1 MGVKSHQHIHNL
13 KEEQRVIK
21 LLTLAV
27 VVLSMG
33 VAEAQSFDQV
43 FGQTQVAAT
52 GYYNPAGPDAT
63 RNGCSDWLTR
73 SPANGGC
80 YIDTLYHLGQDMLV
94 ATPTYTDGTPAGI
107 GHPVYAIADGEIT
120 YVSRG
125 ISGDSQSATPGYFN
139 QAGYVSTGKAN
150 WGTTNCDTIK
160 VVVPQYIDATCG
172 TGVRKYNVAVLVKH
186 KIAGT
191 NSYFWG
197 IYGHI
202 LDFNA
207 ITKTTFQVGD
217 KLPAGQ
223 PFAFVGDW
231 IGTHGRHLHFGVFVP
246 NTNSD
251 FPSIPVS
258 GQKLG
263 LGNDT
268 DYTPATSV
276 NWPQTYGL
284 TDPIQWLTNSAN
296 SPSNY
301 ITAAGTSGT
310 NPKVGQ
316 TSVPGS
322 LSIPQGGV
330 GELPFSLQSILGF
343 SGTAQGNAITTP
355 SSILSVSDGNKVLS
369 ANVTIPAK
377 SLVYVPSYTPLGTY
391 PIKVQTTFA
400 DNNGNPGVTPT
411 ASVTVQAVSP
421 PAPPSGSGPTEL
433 YSSSLYSDSS
443 LVSYYRFEGNSNDS
457 KGSNTGTATNITYG
471 TGNGQFGQGAGFNG
485 SAYINA
491 GSSSTFN
498 TGQMS
503 VAFWMQVGSLAADSV
518 PASKWNGAQGSWFFY
533 IDGSGSS
540 GFHDKLRFHVTTDN
554 VWGNMGKVTS
564 TNMLTVGSWYHV
576 VATYDGSTVK
586 MYINGQ
592 IQTDSNPPTVTGNI
606 YTSTAP
612 VRIGVWTE
620 NNSNPLPNG
629 SKIDDFAIFSRALTA
644 TEVSSLY
651 NGTGGSST
659 PAISAVGTSGGMTA
673 GGKFTVYA
681 AASSVD
687 PANIQAL
694 IYGSGCAS
702 GCLGTKVDSTTSS
715 YTGTFTAPSQTGTYQ
730 FQLRN
735 GSGGSLSN
743 SYNLTINSPLTA
755 SCSPSVNP
763 VAVNTPVIFT
773 ASTPTGGV
781 PPYSISWDAAAVG
794 TGSQV
799 TASFSNGG
807 YWAGVDLFV
816 TDSVGNQYH
825 TTCGTNVQLGNPSI
839 TAIVPLG
846 TPTAGQNFTVG
857 LSGNNF
863 GTNLDVWFC
872 QHPGDTVCYQQP
884 AGITVVNNGIF
895 GTEAGVANVN
905 LSAGSWVAKVRNGS
919 SGTWSNFSSAFT
931 VAAPSGPTE
940 LYSSSLFS
948 DSSLVSYYRM
958 EGNSNDSKGSNN
970 GTATGITFGTGN
982 GKFGQGAGFNGS
994 GYINL
999 GNPSSL
1005 NLGQMSLA
1013 FWLQAGSLTADSVP
1027 ASRWDGSQNSWFLY
1041 IDGSGSSGFHDKLR
1055 FHVTTDNVWGNMGRA
1070 TSNDMLVA
1078 GTWYHVVCTYDGAS
1092 VKMYINGQL
1101 QTESISPAVLGNI
1114 YSSGSSTKI
1123 GTWTTGNVNAL
1134 PNGSKVDDFAIF
1146 SRALTAAEV
1155 ASLYGGGG
1163 SPSTGTVNVTVSGYS
1178 GNISCTLNSSNIT
1191 APTTLS
1197 SQATGNYT
1205 LSCTPPSGYS
1215 VSSISPSSSQTLSAG
1230 GTVTFAVT
1238 LTTVPSYTFT
1248 TVNGSQTVQAG
1259 NQVGYGLNL
1268 TPVNNF
1274 TYPVTVF
1281 VSGLPSNT
1289 SIISPSS
1296 LTFNIGPT
1304 SGASFTLTLQTTGG
1318 TPTGAY
1324 TLTLHAQ
1331 GGGID
1336 QYLYPTLIV
1345 TAPPPGPLSVSCSM
1359 SPNPINLGSGTSQ
1372 IATATGGSGGYL
1384 YSFNG
1389 GSYQSS
1395 NSGGTFLPPDAGVWS
1410 YNVTVKD
1417 SSNTT
1422 ASNNCNVT
1430 VNGVAPSNI
1439 TYTWDTQPTHGVNF
1453 SGYVYGNAFT
1463 PSSTVWFY
1471 GPGCTNGCQQPSAGV
1486 TVQSLTTIRVVNVN
1500 LAAGTFQV
1508 QVRTAYGS
1516 ATSGNFTVN

>member
-1 MGVKSHQHIHNL
+1 M
-13 KEEQRVIK
+13 IK

-33 VAEAQSFDQV
+33 VTEAQSFDQV

-160 VVVPQYIDATCG
+160 VVVPQYVDATCG

-330 GELPFSLQSILGF
+330 GELLFSLQSILGF

-433 YSSSLYSDSS
+433 YSSSLFSDSS
-443 LVSYYRFEGNSNDS
+443 LVSYYRMEGNSNDS
-457 KGSNTGTATNITYG
+457 KGSNNGTDTAMTYG
-471 TGNGQFGQGAGFNG
+471 TTNGKFGQGAGFNG
-485 SAYINA
+485 SGYITV
-491 GSSSTFN
+491 GSPSSLN
-498 TGQMS
+498 IGQIS
-503 VAFWMQVGSLAADSV
+503 LSFWLQVGSLAADYV
-518 PASKWNGAQGSWFFY
+518 PISKWWSDQASWVMY

-540 GFHDKLRFHVTTDN
+540 GFHDKIRFHIVTNEATPSWN
-554 VWGNMGKVTS
+554 YKATS
-564 TNMLTVGSWYHV
+564 NDALITGTWYHV
-576 VATYDGSTVK
+576 VGTYDGSTVK
-586 MYINGQ
+586 LYLNGQ
-592 IQTDSNPPTVTGNI
+592 LQTETTSVSGTLRTSSANLQIGAWGNVN
-606 YTSTAP
+606 T
-612 VRIGVWTE
+612 
-620 NNSNPLPNG
+620 LPNG
-629 SKIDDFAIFSRALTA
+629 SKVDDVAIFSRALTA
-644 TEVSSLY
+644 TEVSALY

-659 PAISAVGTSGGMTA
+659 PTISAVGTSGGMTA

-694 IYGSGCAS
+694 IYGSGCTS

-799 TASFSNGG
+799 TASFPNGG

-839 TAIVPLG
+839 TVIVPLG

-970 GTATGITFGTGN
+970 GTDTAMTYGTTN

-994 GYINL
+994 GYITV
-999 GNPSSL
+999 GSPSSL
-1005 NLGQMSLA
+1005 NIGQISLS
-1013 FWLQAGSLTADSVP
+1013 FWLQVGSLAADYVP
-1027 ASRWDGSQNSWFLY
+1027 ISKWWSDQASWVMY
-1041 IDGSGSSGFHDKLR
+1041 IDGSGSSGFHDKIR
-1055 FHVTTDNVWGNMGRA
+1055 FHIVTNEATPSWNYKA
-1070 TSNDMLVA
+1070 TSNDALIT
-1078 GTWYHVVCTYDGAS
+1078 GTWYHVVGTYDGS
-1092 VKMYINGQL
+1092 TVKLYLNGQL
-1101 QTESISPAVLGNI
+1101 QTETTSVSGTLRT
-1114 YSSGSSTKI
+1114 SSANLQI
-1123 GTWTTGNVNAL
+1123 GAWGNVNTL
-1134 PNGSKVDDFAIF
+1134 PNGSKVDDVAIF
-1146 SRALTAAEV
+1146 SRALTATEV
-1155 ASLYGGGG
+1155 ANLYSGGGG

-1178 GNISCTLNSSNIT
+1178 GNISCTMNSTNVT
-1191 APTTLS
+1191 APATLTN
-1197 SQATGNYT
+1197 QATGSYT

-1215 VSSISPSSSQTLSAG
+1215 ISSITPSSTQTLSSG
-1230 GTVTFAVT
+1230 GSITFAVT
-1238 LTTVPSYTFT
+1238 LTGSSPNFTFT
-1248 TVNGSQTVQAG
+1248 TLNGSKSVQAG
-1259 NQVGYGLNL
+1259 NQVGFDFNL

-1274 TYPVTVF
+1274 TNQVTVF
-1281 VSGLPSNT
+1281 VSGLPANT
-1289 SIISPSS
+1289 SIVSPAS
-1296 LTFNIGPT
+1296 LVFSIGPT
-1304 SGASFTLTLQTTGG
+1304 NGASFTLLLQTTGG
-1318 TPTGAY
+1318 TPTGTF
-1324 TLTLHAQ
+1324 TLTLQAQ
-1331 GGGID
+1331 GGGIN
-1336 QYLYPTLIV
+1336 QYLYPTLTV
-1345 TAPPPGPLSVSCSM
+1345 TAPPPGPLSVTCYT
-1359 SPNPINLGSGTSQ
+1359 SPNPVNLGNGTTLFAS
-1372 IATATGGSGGYL
+1372 ATGGGGGYL
-1384 YSFNG
+1384 YSLNSG
-1389 GSYQSS
+1389 AYQSS
-1395 NSGGTFLPPDAGVWS
+1395 SSQIYLPSDAGN
-1410 YNVTVKD
+1410 YTYAVTVKD
-1417 SSNTT
+1417 SNNTT
-1422 ASNNCNVT
+1422 ASNSCGLT
-1430 VNGVAPSNI
+1430 VNGVAPSLSG
-1439 TYTWDTQPTHGVNF
+1439 YTWDTQPVHGVNF

-1463 PSSTVWFY
+1463 PSSTVWLY
-1471 GPGCTNGCQQPSAGV
+1471 GPGCTTGCQHPGAGV
-1486 TVQSLTTIRVVNVN
+1486 SVQSLTTIRLTNVN
-1500 LAAGTFQV
+1500 LGTGSYQV

-1516 ATSGNFTVN
+1516 ATSTSFTVN